1 MQGDI
6 LFINKNH
13 VTAAKNIFEQ
23 HLEEKP
29 LNKYIITVT
38 GEAQTGKSE
47 IAYLLARLLAAE
59 GKTAKVLNMDSY
71 YRIPPTRRQEWRK
84 KNGIDSIGVEEYDWE
99 KVNETVD
106 AFKKSEEVKV
116 PYVDVITKKVDQLIT
131 DFKGIDVLILNGL
144 YAIAC
149 EKSDLNVFIEL
160 DYHDS
165 IKEQKKSKNEVLDE
179 WRMKE
184 LEREHQ
190 VVQSLKDKGHYFVDS
205 DTSLE
210 FFHV

>member
-23 HLEEKP
+23 HLEGKP

-38 GEAQTGKSE
+38 GETQTGKSE
-47 IAYLLARLLAAE
+47 IAYLLARLLAGD

-71 YRIPPTRRQEWRK
+71 YRIPPKERHEWRK
-84 KNGIDSIGVEEYDWE
+84 KNGIDSIGVEEYDWD
-99 KVNETVD
+99 KVKETVD
-106 AFKKSEEVKV
+106 AFKKGEKAQV
-116 PYVDVITKKVDQLIT
+116 PYVDVITKQVDQLTT
-131 DFKGIDVLILNGL
+131 DFKGVDVLILNGL

-149 EKSDLNVFIEL
+149 KKSDLNVFIEL
-160 DYHDS
+160 DFHDS
-165 IKEQKKSKNEVLDE
+165 IKEQKESKNEVLDE

-184 LEREHQ
+184 LEKEHQ
-190 VVQSLKDKGHYFVDS
+190 VVQSLKNKGDYFVDS
-205 DTSLE
+205 DTSLD
-210 FFHV
+210 FFHL